1 MLLKKNKRSL
11 KDVSVASH
19 RGILEFCTDHYKS
32 RQSVDCR
39 RNGAGLLVVCAVFII
54 RDRATDPSGNDYKIV
69 QESDVMVKF
78 NQKTGCSFVWVGYI
92 LRKR

>member
-1 MLLKKNKRSL
+1 M
-11 KDVSVASH
+11 
-19 RGILEFCTDHYKS
+19 
-32 RQSVDCR
+32 DCR

-78 NQKTGCSFVWVGYI
+78 NQTTGLLLCMGRIHSEKKVSKT
-92 LRKR
+92 

>member
-1 MLLKKNKRSL
+1 M
-11 KDVSVASH
+11 
-19 RGILEFCTDHYKS
+19 
-32 RQSVDCR
+32 DCR

-78 NQKTGCSFVWVGYI
+78 NQTTGLLLCMGRIYSEKKVSKTKKTEV
-92 LRKR
+92 LQLKRNRKYL

>member
-1 MLLKKNKRSL
+1 M
-11 KDVSVASH
+11 
-19 RGILEFCTDHYKS
+19 
-32 RQSVDCR
+32 DCR

-54 RDRATDPSGNDYKIV
+54 RDRATGPSGNDYKIV